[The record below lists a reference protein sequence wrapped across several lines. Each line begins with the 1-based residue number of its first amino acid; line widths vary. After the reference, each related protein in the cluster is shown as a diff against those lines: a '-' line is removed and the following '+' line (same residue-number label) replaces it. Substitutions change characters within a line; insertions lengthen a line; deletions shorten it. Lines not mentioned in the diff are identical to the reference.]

1 MDEDTGAQR
10 EHQQGSSSPLVCR
23 VEVGVGEAG
32 VRGCSSW
39 RTADGRAR
47 GRSSGAGAWVAGG
60 RPERPHGRRRR
71 QTGRAL
77 AAAAREGAERAGR
90 RAGRLRS
97 ARRERRAAG
106 AGETGAGPAICPVDP
121 RGRRDPGPRGPREAA
136 RCLCRGLGRGRRVGF
151 AGAQSRATGAV
162 RGTLLLERTWAPSVS
177 PVLTCV
183 LPGEENASG
192 NPQFLCTEGLSGVGA
207 YGVVPSLVFPSS
219 ICSSGE
225 RCKGQLAVLLLSW
238 SPKDLLPML
247 MLSQPQHF
255 PPLPQSQKLLGRADL
270 GSGICVV

>member
-1 MDEDTGAQR
+1 M
-10 EHQQGSSSPLVCR
+10 
-23 VEVGVGEAG
+23 
-32 VRGCSSW
+32 RGCSSW

-77 AAAAREGAERAGR
+77 AAAAREGAERARR

-136 RCLCRGLGRGRRVGF
+136 RCLCRGLGRGHRVGF

-183 LPGEENASG
+183 LTGEEVRGAWKMWALRALGDRSCLLKFQETKQTSFS
-192 NPQFLCTEGLSGVGA
+192 PFLPHGRIDI
-207 YGVVPSLVFPSS
+207 
-219 ICSSGE
+219 ICII
-225 RCKGQLAVLLLSW
+225 
-238 SPKDLLPML
+238 
-247 MLSQPQHF
+247 H
-255 PPLPQSQKLLGRADL
+255 
-270 GSGICVV
+270 